1 MSTSVQ
7 DRTKAPRP
15 APWGTLPPRMRVLY
29 VSSADRTGGWLAEA
43 LAADSAS
50 DVMLEEAVGG
60 AAGLARLRDDAFDAV
75 LISHEPPEIDALEL
89 VAAVRGGGCEDPL
102 VLLGTAAADELDA
115 PASEVGAD
123 AYLSVATATIR
134 SLIWTIAR
142 AIERHRI
149 LRDNHRLVQAE
160 RQRLRNEQQEAER
173 MLMEQHTLVAQLE
186 SLADKPS
193 GGATAA
199 DQAMPPLP
207 DKLVAHYAD
216 LLRAYVIMGSG
227 NLTAELRALAELL
240 AAAGVTPQQSLQL
253 HLRALEDLMRGLGAR
268 SARHVLTRA
277 DLLVLEVMLHL
288 AECYRRRLEDREEP
302 ARQQML
308 PGFAAA

>member
-1 MSTSVQ
+1 
-7 DRTKAPRP
+7 
-15 APWGTLPPRMRVLY
+15 MRVLY
-29 VSSADRTGGWLAEA
+29 VSSADRTGGWLAEL

-50 DVMLEEAVGG
+50 EVTLEEATGA
-60 AAGLARLRDDAFDAV
+60 AAGLARLRDDVFDAV

-115 PASEVGAD
+115 RACEVGAD
-123 AYLSVATATIR
+123 AYLCVASATIR

-142 AIERHRI
+142 AIERHQVFREN
-149 LRDNHRLVQAE
+149 RRLVQAE

-186 SLADKPS
+186 ALAKKQP
-193 GGATAA
+193 GAAA
-199 DQAMPPLP
+199 AGQAVPPLP
-207 DKLVAHYAD
+207 GNLVAHYAD

-240 AAAGVTPQQSLQL
+240 AEGGVTPQKALQL
-253 HLRALEDLMRGLGAR
+253 HLRALENLMRGLGAR

-288 AECYRRRLEDREEP
+288 AEGYRRRLADRQEP

-308 PGFAAA
+308 PGFATA

>member
-1 MSTSVQ
+1 MSHLVQ
-7 DRTKAPRP
+7 DRAKAPRP
-15 APWGTLPPRMRVLY
+15 AAWGLLPPRMRVLY

-50 DVMLEEAVGG
+50 EVTLEEAGG
-60 AAGLARLRDDAFDAV
+60 AAAGLARLRDDAFDAV

-89 VAAVRGGGCEDPL
+89 VAAVRGSGCEDPI
-102 VLLGTAAADELDA
+102 VLLGTAAADDLAA
-115 PASEVGAD
+115 PACEVGAV
-123 AYLSVATATIR
+123 AYLSVTSATIR

-142 AIERHRI
+142 AIERHQI
-149 LRDNHRLVQAE
+149 LRDNRRLVQAE

-173 MLMEQHTLVAQLE
+173 MLTEQHSLVAQLE
-186 SLADKPS
+186 SLAEKPP
-193 GGATAA
+193 GGGVAT
-199 DQAMPPLP
+199 DQIVPPLS

-227 NLTAELRALAELL
+227 NLSVELRSLAELL
-240 AAAGVTPQQSLQL
+240 AEAGVKPQQALQL

-277 DLLVLEVMLHL
+277 DLLVLEVLLHL
-288 AECYRRRLEDREEP
+288 AEGYRRRLADRQEP